1 MEGKGVLHDLLVQLY
16 FVGVV
21 GDDVQ
26 LSEPLVVDER
36 RRANLRAVLNIPVAI
51 DVGDRLPVPRIA
63 EQFHLVGND
72 GLVGVFISSASSCGN
87 RLAKVSKARA
97 RFVLDDLVHVIHNKS
112 MHEIPLQQ
120 GRGKQYLVATITT
133 HEHATR
139 RRHDV
144 VLFGVISHERTDVV
158 ASYHRVLE
166 YRLLLGKMILQFSR
180 DADVTL
186 DHTKESTV

>member
-1 MEGKGVLHDLLVQLY
+1 
-16 FVGVV
+16 
-21 GDDVQ
+21 
-26 LSEPLVVDER
+26 
-36 RRANLRAVLNIPVAI
+36 
-51 DVGDRLPVPRIA
+51 
-63 EQFHLVGND
+63 
-72 GLVGVFISSASSCGN
+72 
-87 RLAKVSKARA
+87 
-97 RFVLDDLVHVIHNKS
+97 

-139 RRHDV
+139 RRHDA

-166 YRLLLGKMILQFSR
+166 YRLHLGKMILPFSR
-180 DADVTL
+180 DTDVTL